1 MSIGIMNGQLWY
13 SRKWQEEH
21 SMNGHAVRGD
31 GMDSV
36 KATGER
42 SAGQRNVIIKHDMLK
57 L

>member
-1 MSIGIMNGQLWY
+1 
-13 SRKWQEEH
+13 
-21 SMNGHAVRGD
+21 MNGHAVRGD